1 MNIEIL
7 KDILSIYK
15 NKQSILYYYLPD
27 KVKETINGCDLYDPA
42 TSQLFLNDT
51 IYVINKSNLLLE
63 TSGKITSIDQ
73 DKIRLYVK
81 YQYIIQINPSEY
93 YIFVKKNRKTQ
104 RDFYTSILHNL

>member
-15 NKQSILYYYLPD
+15 NKQSILHYYLSD
-27 KVKETINGCDLYDPA
+27 KVKETIIGCDLYDPS

-51 IYVINKSNLLLE
+51 IYVINKSTLLLD
-63 TSGKITSIDQ
+63 TRGKITSIDQ
-73 DKIRLYVK
+73 DKIRLYVN
-81 YQYIIQINPSEY
+81 YQYIIQIKPSEY